1 MKLLNTRTSL
11 TLLLCFTVL
20 PAVPG
25 QSAPE
30 EKTAEV
36 ETANQADEPD
46 EPVDLGGLNLVQ
58 LEMKKLLPKMA
69 DWTGKVIIPDQK
81 LEKVKLTIYSNGKHT
96 KDEIL
101 GHIYAALEIQGYIIE
116 EREDTIFIKPLL
128 DSGVGFVPVIPEEVP
143 LASVEDKSKT
153 VQKVFKLSV
162 YSPSE
167 MRDLLLSMVQERKN
181 ARIIADDST
190 NTLIAIDTVSS
201 LIRMENIIRV
211 LDVTEAD
218 QTITETI
225 SVNTGDA
232 VSIVQILEILLQT
245 DASSNRRSA
254 QNQSRKGGAS
264 TSFIGPSSNPVV
276 LVPMPDQNW
285 IIARAF
291 SADMRLI
298 KEWVQKLDIEE
309 SETVDQEMVSVSYLD
324 VNELASRLNEG
335 IEQNPRS
342 GVRPEVF
349 VQALPK
355 AKKILLFGSER
366 NRLRIK
372 SFIAEMDIPSDKYLT
387 RKFDLEHADPDQIKE
402 YLEKLYQ
409 EEKDT
414 SSRYNYYSR
423 SRNQSSDDEDF
434 VRVIA
439 NPILSQVTVIA
450 PPEKMNR
457 IERQIEEWDQPL
469 SLEDVK
475 PLIVTLKN
483 SDPVKMSELLS
494 SLFSESSG
502 SASGFSYYDFFR
514 GGGANEKEKIIGALY
529 GQLTFEAVPDTKKI
543 IVISKIPQAYDVIK
557 ELIHE
562 LDSEEVAELPT
573 VVVLKY
579 ADAEELCDQ
588 LNALL
593 NEQGTTAT
601 LRRSS
606 RGLSPTSLA
615 QDAASSGSE
624 NTPPR
629 RQANNNNQANNNESN
644 PGVIKPW
651 WTTGRPSE
659 TETPTSNLIGKLRF
673 IPVHRSKAILVLAPR
688 EYRES
693 IREMIAVLDQ
703 PGKQVLINAAIL
715 QVDRRMLDSLGT
727 KISSN
732 PSALG
737 DIGENALTALTN
749 ISGGRSNINL
759 GNEVQGEFTFSG
771 NMGVLIDVLRKEAA
785 ARVLN
790 EPTLWTMDNEEAEF
804 FRGEQIALKSNQ
816 RITDNNAI
824 ISDFV
829 YRSVGVILRVRPNIT
844 PENAVNL
851 TLNLEISTVKPEP
864 VNGEVAIQ
872 QLSTSTRMSAY
883 DGETVM
889 LGGIIFQSET
899 LINTKTPLL
908 SDLPLLGRLFSH
920 EEKEQQD
927 NELLVFITPTVIDN
941 GTELRNDPQIK
952 KSLLRMEEARKK
964 LQAISPKL
972 RDE

>member
-1 MKLLNTRTSL
+1 MKLLKFKTFIAALLCL
-11 TLLLCFTVL
+11 TLLTSVWAQ
-20 PAVPG
+20 PAPDEIT
-25 QSAPE
+25 PE
-30 EKTAEV
+30 GKAES
-36 ETANQADEPD
+36 EAESKE

-69 DWTGKVIIPDQK
+69 GWTGKVIIPDKK
-81 LEKVKLTIYSNGKHT
+81 LENVKLTIYSSGKHT
-96 KDEIL
+96 KTQIL
-101 GHIYAALEIQGYIIE
+101 RHIYAALEVQGYIVE

-143 LASVEDKSKT
+143 LVSVEDKSKT

-162 YSPSE
+162 YSPGE
-167 MRDLLLSMVQERKN
+167 MRNLLLSMVQERKD

-201 LIRMENIIRV
+201 LIRMENIIRE
-211 LDVTEAD
+211 LDVSEAD

-225 SVNTGDA
+225 SVSTGDA
-232 VSIVQILEILLQT
+232 VSIVQILEILLRT
-245 DASSNRRSA
+245 DAPNNRRNSSN
-254 QNQSRKGGAS
+254 QSGGGAS
-264 TSFIGPSSNPVV
+264 TSFTGPSSNPVV
-276 LVPMPDQNW
+276 LIPMPDQNW

-291 SADMRLI
+291 AADMRLI
-298 KEWVQKLDIEE
+298 KEWVEKLDIEE
-309 SETVDQEMVSVSYLD
+309 SEKVDQEMVSVSYLD
-324 VNELASRLNEG
+324 VNELASRLNAG

-342 GVRPEVF
+342 GMRPDVF

-372 SFIAEMDIPSDKYLT
+372 AFIAEMDLPSDKFLT

-409 EEKDT
+409 EEEET
-414 SSRYNYYSR
+414 NSRFSYYSR
-423 SRNQSSDDEDF
+423 RNQNDDDEDF

-439 NPILSQVTVIA
+439 NPILNQVTVIA
-450 PPEKMNR
+450 SPEKMNR
-457 IERQIEEWDQPL
+457 IELQIEEWDQPL
-469 SLEDVK
+469 SLDDVK

-483 SDPVKMSELLS
+483 SDPVKMTELLS
-494 SLFSESSG
+494 TLFSDSSSSG
-502 SASGFSYYDFFR
+502 GGFSYYDFFR
-514 GGGANEKEKIIGALY
+514 GGGSNEKEKIIGALY

-543 IVISKIPQAYDVIK
+543 IVISKIPQAYAVIE

-562 LDSEEVAELPT
+562 LDSEDVAELPT

-615 QDAASSGSE
+615 QDAANSGS
-624 NTPPR
+624 NNSTGA
-629 RQANNNNQANNNESN
+629 RQGNNNNSPNNDEANPE
-644 PGVIKPW
+644 VIKPW

-659 TETPTSNLIGKLRF
+659 SETPTSNLIGKLRF
-673 IPVHRSKAILVLAPR
+673 IPVHRSKAILVLAPKD
-688 EYRES
+688 YLKS
-693 IREMIAVLDQ
+693 IREMIEVLDQ
-703 PGKQVLINAAIL
+703 PGKQVLINAVII
-715 QVDRRMLDSLGT
+715 QVDRRKLDSLGT

-732 PSALG
+732 PLALG

-749 ISGGRSNINL
+749 ISGGRSNVNF
-759 GNEVQGEFTFSG
+759 GNDVTGQFGFGGS
-771 NMGVLIDVLRKEAA
+771 MSVLIDVLRKEAA

-790 EPTLWTMDNEEAEF
+790 QPTLWTMDNEEAEF
-804 FRGEQIALKSNQ
+804 FRGDQIALKANQ

-824 ISDFV
+824 ISDFT

-872 QLSTSTRMSAY
+872 QLSTSTRMSAR

-889 LGGIIFQSET
+889 LGGIIFQSDT
-899 LINTKTPLL
+899 QINTKTPIL
-908 SDLPLLGRLFSH
+908 SDIPLLGRLFSH
-920 EEKEQQD
+920 EENEQTD

-952 KSLLRMEEARKK
+952 ESLRRMEEAREK
-964 LQAISPKL
+964 LKAASPKFS
-972 RDE
+972 EE